1 MRFDAVTTPVSV
13 RPADLDSVGHVN
25 NARVLEYLE
34 QARWS
39 WLRHHGLDRRKRI
52 IPVVAR
58 IEVDYR
64 RELFWGDLSIR
75 TALADEDTVYKAVF
89 EQVIYSG
96 AVPAVTAKVHVAFID
111 TEDRRIRAVAD
122 FIDANAQSAA

>member
-1 MRFDAVTTPVSV
+1 VRFDAVTTSVSV

-34 QARWS
+34 QARWN
-39 WLRHHGLDRRKRI
+39 WVRHHGLDRRKGI

-75 TALADEDTVYKAVF
+75 TALANEETVYKAVF
-89 EQVIYSG
+89 EQVICSDD
-96 AVPAVTAKVHVAFID
+96 VPAVTAKVHVAFID
-111 TEDRRIRAVAD
+111 AGDRSIRAVAE
-122 FIDANAQSAA
+122 FLDASPQSAA